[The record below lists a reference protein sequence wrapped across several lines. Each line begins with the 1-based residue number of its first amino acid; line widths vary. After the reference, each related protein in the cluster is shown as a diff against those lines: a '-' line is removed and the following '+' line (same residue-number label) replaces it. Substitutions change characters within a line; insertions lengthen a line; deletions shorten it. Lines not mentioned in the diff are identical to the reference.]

1 MLYRSGRTA
10 VTILKVLHT
19 TILPPSRMNNPLNY
33 TPHPLCVMAAEE
45 VRRMVRENAVMSS
58 ETRKSGKMFG
68 VLVVE
73 TPDGN
78 TGYLAAYSG
87 QIAGRSNWDGFVPA
101 VFDYL
106 QDGGYFKTCEAE
118 ITAINKQVRLMETSE
133 ECRRLLTHLDETIA
147 KAASEEQA
155 YKTLMHESKARRDS
169 ERAAGGVTPER
180 EAEMTRESQFQKAEL
195 RRMRRR
201 NADTIAMAR
210 EACHRYDTSISLLKQ
225 KRRTMSDR
233 LQEWLFHHFVM
244 LNKDGDSRSLTD
256 IFRTSL
262 SASPPAGAGECCEP
276 RLLQYAFSHAMTPKC
291 MAMFWIGASPEG
303 EIRHEQTY
311 YPACRSKCK
320 PILEW
325 MLGKDIVKDDTF
337 ITQHNGEN
345 LTIIYQDSDIIVV
358 DKPAGMLSVP
368 GKNDAPSVLSLLRL
382 KIEDGILNLQP
393 PTFNLQSSTFNLQP
407 STFNLQPST
416 FNLQPSIFPVHRLD
430 MDTSGLMVFVRN
442 KKAQRNLQLQFETHS
457 IVKRYIA
464 LLERKPDSEHG
475 TISLPLSPDMADR
488 PRQMVDYR
496 HGKQA
501 LTHYRLCTSPSTP
514 MRRQFLTVGDNLVE
528 LSPLTG
534 RTHQLRVHCAHPDGL
549 ASPIVGDRLYGTT
562 NHPRLC
568 LHAEYLEFRHPT
580 TGEIVIFK
588 N

>member
-133 ECRRLLTHLDETIA
+133 ERRRLLTHLDETIA

-337 ITQHNGEN
+337 ITQHNGDN

-368 GKNDAPSVLSLLRL
+368 GKNDAPSVLSLLQR
-382 KIEDGILNLQP
+382 KMEDN
-393 PTFNLQSSTFNLQP
+393 
-407 STFNLQPST
+407 
-416 FNLQPSIFPVHRLD
+416 IFPVHRLD

-442 KKAQRNLQLQFETHS
+442 KKAQRNLQRQFETHS

-464 LLERKPDSEHG
+464 LLERKPDSEQG

-580 TGEIVIFK
+580 TGKRLKVES
-588 N
+588 

>member
-1 MLYRSGRTA
+1 
-10 VTILKVLHT
+10 
-19 TILPPSRMNNPLNY
+19 MNNPLNY

-133 ECRRLLTHLDETIA
+133 ERRRLLTHLDETIA

-337 ITQHNGEN
+337 ITQHNGDN
-345 LTIIYQDSDIIVV
+345 LNIIYQDSDIIVV

-368 GKNDAPSVLSLLRL
+368 GKNDAPSVLSLLQR
-382 KIEDGILNLQP
+382 KMEDN
-393 PTFNLQSSTFNLQP
+393 
-407 STFNLQPST
+407 
-416 FNLQPSIFPVHRLD
+416 IFPVHRLD

-442 KKAQRNLQLQFETHS
+442 KKAQRNLQRQFETHS

-464 LLERKPDSEHG
+464 LLERKPDSEQG

>member
-133 ECRRLLTHLDETIA
+133 ERRRLLTHLDETIA
-147 KAASEEQA
+147 KVASEEQA

-195 RRMRRR
+195 RRMRKR

-337 ITQHNGEN
+337 ITQHNGDN

-368 GKNDAPSVLSLLRL
+368 GKNDAPSVLSLLQR
-382 KIEDGILNLQP
+382 KMEDN
-393 PTFNLQSSTFNLQP
+393 
-407 STFNLQPST
+407 
-416 FNLQPSIFPVHRLD
+416 IFPVHRLD

-442 KKAQRNLQLQFETHS
+442 KKAQRNLQRQFETHS

-464 LLERKPDSEHG
+464 LLERKPDSEQG

>member
-1 MLYRSGRTA
+1 MLYRSGRTT

-133 ECRRLLTHLDETIA
+133 ERRRLLTHLDETIA

-337 ITQHNGEN
+337 ITQHNGDN

-368 GKNDAPSVLSLLRL
+368 GKNDAPSVLSLLQR
-382 KIEDGILNLQP
+382 KMEDN
-393 PTFNLQSSTFNLQP
+393 
-407 STFNLQPST
+407 
-416 FNLQPSIFPVHRLD
+416 IFPVHRLD

-442 KKAQRNLQLQFETHS
+442 KKAQRNLQRQFETHS

-464 LLERKPDSEHG
+464 LLERKPDSEQG

>member
-133 ECRRLLTHLDETIA
+133 ERRRLLTHLDETIA

-155 YKTLMHESKARRDS
+155 YKTLMHESKVRRDS
-169 ERAAGGVTPER
+169 ERAAGDVTPER

-337 ITQHNGEN
+337 ITQHNGDN

-368 GKNDAPSVLSLLRL
+368 GKNDAPSVLSLLQR
-382 KIEDGILNLQP
+382 KMEDN
-393 PTFNLQSSTFNLQP
+393 
-407 STFNLQPST
+407 
-416 FNLQPSIFPVHRLD
+416 IFPVHRLD

-442 KKAQRNLQLQFETHS
+442 KKAQRNLQRQFETHS

-464 LLERKPDSEHG
+464 LLERKPDSEQG

-562 NHPRLC
+562 NHSRLC

>member
-133 ECRRLLTHLDETIA
+133 ERRRLLTHLDETIA

-337 ITQHNGEN
+337 ITQHNGDN

-368 GKNDAPSVLSLLRL
+368 GKNDAPSVLSLLQR
-382 KIEDGILNLQP
+382 KMEDN
-393 PTFNLQSSTFNLQP
+393 
-407 STFNLQPST
+407 
-416 FNLQPSIFPVHRLD
+416 IFPVHRLD

-442 KKAQRNLQLQFETHS
+442 KKAQRNLQRQFETHS

>member
-133 ECRRLLTHLDETIA
+133 ERRRLLTHLDETIA

-262 SASPPAGAGECCEP
+262 LASPPAGAGECCEP

-337 ITQHNGEN
+337 ITQHNGDN
-345 LTIIYQDSDIIVV
+345 LNIIYQDSDIIVV

-368 GKNDAPSVLSLLRL
+368 GKNDAPSVLSLLQR
-382 KIEDGILNLQP
+382 KMEDN
-393 PTFNLQSSTFNLQP
+393 
-407 STFNLQPST
+407 
-416 FNLQPSIFPVHRLD
+416 IFPVHRLD

-442 KKAQRNLQLQFETHS
+442 KKAQRNLQRQFETHS

-464 LLERKPDSEHG
+464 LLERKPDSEQG

>member
-133 ECRRLLTHLDETIA
+133 ERRRLLTHLDETIA
-147 KAASEEQA
+147 KAASEEKA
-155 YKTLMHESKARRDS
+155 YKTLMHESKVRRDS

-201 NADTIAMAR
+201 NADTIAMAS
-210 EACHRYDTSISLLKQ
+210 EACHRYDTSMSLLKQ

-337 ITQHNGEN
+337 ITQHNGDN

-368 GKNDAPSVLSLLRL
+368 GKNDAPSVLSLLQR
-382 KIEDGILNLQP
+382 KMEDN
-393 PTFNLQSSTFNLQP
+393 
-407 STFNLQPST
+407 
-416 FNLQPSIFPVHRLD
+416 IFPVHRLD

-442 KKAQRNLQLQFETHS
+442 KKAQRNLQRQFETHS

-464 LLERKPDSEHG
+464 LLERKPDSEQG
-475 TISLPLSPDMADR
+475 IISLPLSPDMADR

-514 MRRQFLTVGDNLVE
+514 MRRQFLSVGDNLVE

>member
-133 ECRRLLTHLDETIA
+133 ERRRLLTHLDETIA

-195 RRMRRR
+195 RRMRKR

-337 ITQHNGEN
+337 ITQHNGDN
-345 LTIIYQDSDIIVV
+345 LNIIYQDSDIIVV

-368 GKNDAPSVLSLLRL
+368 GKNDAPSVLSLLQQ
-382 KIEDGILNLQP
+382 KMEDN
-393 PTFNLQSSTFNLQP
+393 
-407 STFNLQPST
+407 
-416 FNLQPSIFPVHRLD
+416 IFPVHRLD

-442 KKAQRNLQLQFETHS
+442 KKAQRNLQRQFETHS

-464 LLERKPDSEHG
+464 LLERKPDSEQG

>member
-133 ECRRLLTHLDETIA
+133 ERRRLLTHLDETIA

-155 YKTLMHESKARRDS
+155 YKTLMHESKVRRDS

-337 ITQHNGEN
+337 ITQHNGDN

-368 GKNDAPSVLSLLRL
+368 GKNDAPSVLSLLQR
-382 KIEDGILNLQP
+382 KMEDN
-393 PTFNLQSSTFNLQP
+393 
-407 STFNLQPST
+407 
-416 FNLQPSIFPVHRLD
+416 IFPVHRLD

-442 KKAQRNLQLQFETHS
+442 KKAQRNLQRQFETHS

>member
-133 ECRRLLTHLDETIA
+133 ERRRLLTHLDETIA

-155 YKTLMHESKARRDS
+155 YKTLMHESKVRRDS
-169 ERAAGGVTPER
+169 ERAAGDVTPER

-337 ITQHNGEN
+337 ITQHNGDN
-345 LTIIYQDSDIIVV
+345 LNIIYQDSDIIVV

-368 GKNDAPSVLSLLRL
+368 GKNDAPSVLSLLQR
-382 KIEDGILNLQP
+382 KMEDN
-393 PTFNLQSSTFNLQP
+393 
-407 STFNLQPST
+407 
-416 FNLQPSIFPVHRLD
+416 IFPVHRLD

-442 KKAQRNLQLQFETHS
+442 KKAQRNLQRQFETHS

>member
-133 ECRRLLTHLDETIA
+133 ERRRLLTHLDETIA

-195 RRMRRR
+195 RRMRKR

-337 ITQHNGEN
+337 ITQHNGDN
-345 LTIIYQDSDIIVV
+345 LNIIYQDSDIIVV

-368 GKNDAPSVLSLLRL
+368 GKNDAPSVLSLLQQ
-382 KIEDGILNLQP
+382 KMEDN
-393 PTFNLQSSTFNLQP
+393 
-407 STFNLQPST
+407 
-416 FNLQPSIFPVHRLD
+416 IFPVHRLD

-442 KKAQRNLQLQFETHS
+442 KKAQRNLQRQFETHS

>member
-133 ECRRLLTHLDETIA
+133 ERRRLLTHLDETIA

-337 ITQHNGEN
+337 ITQHNGDN
-345 LTIIYQDSDIIVV
+345 LNIIYQDSDIIVV

-368 GKNDAPSVLSLLRL
+368 GKNDAPSVLSLLQR
-382 KIEDGILNLQP
+382 KMEDN
-393 PTFNLQSSTFNLQP
+393 
-407 STFNLQPST
+407 
-416 FNLQPSIFPVHRLD
+416 IFPVHRLD

-442 KKAQRNLQLQFETHS
+442 KKAQRNLQRQFETHS

-464 LLERKPDSEHG
+464 LLERKPDSEQG
-475 TISLPLSPDMADR
+475 SISLPLSPDMADR

>member
-133 ECRRLLTHLDETIA
+133 ERRRLLTHLDETIA

-180 EAEMTRESQFQKAEL
+180 EAEMTRKSQFQKAEL

-210 EACHRYDTSISLLKQ
+210 ETCHRYDTSISLLKQ

-337 ITQHNGEN
+337 ITQHNGDN
-345 LTIIYQDSDIIVV
+345 LNIIYQDRDIIVV

-368 GKNDAPSVLSLLRL
+368 GKNDAPSVLSLLQR
-382 KIEDGILNLQP
+382 KMEDN
-393 PTFNLQSSTFNLQP
+393 
-407 STFNLQPST
+407 
-416 FNLQPSIFPVHRLD
+416 IFPVHRLD

-442 KKAQRNLQLQFETHS
+442 KKAQRNLQRQFETHS

>member
-133 ECRRLLTHLDETIA
+133 ERRRLLTHLDETIA

-337 ITQHNGEN
+337 ITQHNGDN
-345 LTIIYQDSDIIVV
+345 ITIIYQDSDIIVV

-368 GKNDAPSVLSLLRL
+368 GKNDAPSVLSLLQR
-382 KIEDGILNLQP
+382 KMEDN
-393 PTFNLQSSTFNLQP
+393 
-407 STFNLQPST
+407 
-416 FNLQPSIFPVHRLD
+416 IFPVHRLD

-442 KKAQRNLQLQFETHS
+442 KKAQRNLQRQFETHS

-464 LLERKPDSEHG
+464 LLERKPDSEQG

>member
-133 ECRRLLTHLDETIA
+133 ERRRLLSHLDETIA

-337 ITQHNGEN
+337 ITQHNGDN

-368 GKNDAPSVLSLLRL
+368 GKNDAPSVLSLLQR
-382 KIEDGILNLQP
+382 KMEDN
-393 PTFNLQSSTFNLQP
+393 
-407 STFNLQPST
+407 
-416 FNLQPSIFPVHRLD
+416 IFPVHRLD

-442 KKAQRNLQLQFETHS
+442 KKAQRNLQRQFETHS

-464 LLERKPDSEHG
+464 LLERKPDSEQG

-588 N
+588 K

>member
-133 ECRRLLTHLDETIA
+133 ERRRLLTHLDETIA

-337 ITQHNGEN
+337 ITQHNGDN
-345 LTIIYQDSDIIVV
+345 LNIIYQDSDIIVV

-368 GKNDAPSVLSLLRL
+368 GKNDAPSVLSLLQR
-382 KIEDGILNLQP
+382 KMEDN
-393 PTFNLQSSTFNLQP
+393 
-407 STFNLQPST
+407 
-416 FNLQPSIFPVHRLD
+416 IFPVHRLD

-442 KKAQRNLQLQFETHS
+442 KKAQRNLQRQFETHS

-464 LLERKPDSEHG
+464 LLERKPDSEQG

-501 LTHYRLCTSPSTP
+501 LTHYRLCTSPSTT

>member
-133 ECRRLLTHLDETIA
+133 ERRRLLTHLDETIA

-337 ITQHNGEN
+337 ITQHNGDN
-345 LTIIYQDSDIIVV
+345 LNIIYQDSDIIVV

-368 GKNDAPSVLSLLRL
+368 GKNDAPSVLSLLQR
-382 KIEDGILNLQP
+382 KMEDN
-393 PTFNLQSSTFNLQP
+393 
-407 STFNLQPST
+407 
-416 FNLQPSIFPVHRLD
+416 IFPVHRLD

-442 KKAQRNLQLQFETHS
+442 KKAQRNLQRQFETHS

-464 LLERKPDSEHG
+464 LLERKPDSEQG
-475 TISLPLSPDMADR
+475 SISLPLSPDMADR

-514 MRRQFLTVGDNLVE
+514 MRRQFLSVGDNLVE

-580 TGEIVIFK
+580 TGEIVILK

>member
-133 ECRRLLTHLDETIA
+133 ERRRLLTHLDETIA

-337 ITQHNGEN
+337 ITQHNGDN
-345 LTIIYQDSDIIVV
+345 LNIIYQDSDIIVV

-368 GKNDAPSVLSLLRL
+368 GKNDAPSVLSLLQR
-382 KIEDGILNLQP
+382 KMEDN
-393 PTFNLQSSTFNLQP
+393 
-407 STFNLQPST
+407 
-416 FNLQPSIFPVHRLD
+416 IFPVHRLD

-442 KKAQRNLQLQFETHS
+442 KKAQRNLQRQFETHS

-464 LLERKPDSEHG
+464 LLERKPDSEQG

-514 MRRQFLTVGDNLVE
+514 MRRQFLSVGDNLVE

>member
-133 ECRRLLTHLDETIA
+133 ERRRLLTHLDETIA

-337 ITQHNGEN
+337 ITQHNGDN
-345 LTIIYQDSDIIVV
+345 LNIIYQDSDIIVV

-368 GKNDAPSVLSLLRL
+368 GKNDAPSVLSLLQR
-382 KIEDGILNLQP
+382 KMEDN
-393 PTFNLQSSTFNLQP
+393 
-407 STFNLQPST
+407 
-416 FNLQPSIFPVHRLD
+416 IFPVHRLD

-442 KKAQRNLQLQFETHS
+442 KKAQRNLQRQFETHS

-464 LLERKPDSEHG
+464 LLERKPDSEQG

-534 RTHQLRVHCAHPDGL
+534 RTHQLRVHCAHPGGL

>member
-133 ECRRLLTHLDETIA
+133 ERRRLLTHLDETIA

-337 ITQHNGEN
+337 ITQHSGDN

-368 GKNDAPSVLSLLRL
+368 GKNDAPSVLSLLQR
-382 KIEDGILNLQP
+382 KMEDN
-393 PTFNLQSSTFNLQP
+393 
-407 STFNLQPST
+407 
-416 FNLQPSIFPVHRLD
+416 IFPVHRLD

-442 KKAQRNLQLQFETHS
+442 KKAQRNLQRQFETHS

-464 LLERKPDSEHG
+464 LLERKPDSEQG

>member
-133 ECRRLLTHLDETIA
+133 ERRRLLTHLDETIA

-180 EAEMTRESQFQKAEL
+180 EAEMTRESQFQKAEM

-337 ITQHNGEN
+337 ITQHNGDN

-368 GKNDAPSVLSLLRL
+368 GKNDAPSVLSLLQR
-382 KIEDGILNLQP
+382 KMEDN
-393 PTFNLQSSTFNLQP
+393 
-407 STFNLQPST
+407 
-416 FNLQPSIFPVHRLD
+416 IFPVHRLD

-442 KKAQRNLQLQFETHS
+442 KKAQRNLQRQFETHS

-464 LLERKPDSEHG
+464 LLERKPDSEQG

-501 LTHYRLCTSPSTP
+501 LTHYRLCISPSTP

>member
-118 ITAINKQVRLMETSE
+118 ITAINKQVRIMETSE
-133 ECRRLLTHLDETIA
+133 ERRRLLTHLDETIA

-337 ITQHNGEN
+337 ITQHNGDN
-345 LTIIYQDSDIIVV
+345 LNIIYQDSDIIVV

-368 GKNDAPSVLSLLRL
+368 GKNDAPSVLSLLQR
-382 KIEDGILNLQP
+382 KMEDN
-393 PTFNLQSSTFNLQP
+393 
-407 STFNLQPST
+407 
-416 FNLQPSIFPVHRLD
+416 IFPVHRLD

-442 KKAQRNLQLQFETHS
+442 KKAQRNLQRQFETHS

-464 LLERKPDSEHG
+464 LLERKPDSEQG

-488 PRQMVDYR
+488 PRQMVDNR

-514 MRRQFLTVGDNLVE
+514 MRRQFLSVGDNLVE

>member
-133 ECRRLLTHLDETIA
+133 ERRRLLTHLDETIA

-155 YKTLMHESKARRDS
+155 YKTLMHESKARRDN

-337 ITQHNGEN
+337 ITQHNGDN
-345 LTIIYQDSDIIVV
+345 LNIIYQDSDIIVV
-358 DKPAGMLSVP
+358 DKPAGMLSMP
-368 GKNDAPSVLSLLRL
+368 GKYDAPSVLSLLQR
-382 KIEDGILNLQP
+382 KMEDN
-393 PTFNLQSSTFNLQP
+393 
-407 STFNLQPST
+407 
-416 FNLQPSIFPVHRLD
+416 IFPVHRLD

-442 KKAQRNLQLQFETHS
+442 KKAQRNLQRQFETHS

-464 LLERKPDSEHG
+464 LLERKPDSEQG

-501 LTHYRLCTSPSTP
+501 LTHYRLCTSPSTT

>member
-133 ECRRLLTHLDETIA
+133 ERRRLLSHLDETIA

-195 RRMRRR
+195 RRMRKR

-337 ITQHNGEN
+337 ITQHNGDN

-368 GKNDAPSVLSLLRL
+368 GKNDAPSVLSLLQR
-382 KIEDGILNLQP
+382 KMEDN
-393 PTFNLQSSTFNLQP
+393 
-407 STFNLQPST
+407 
-416 FNLQPSIFPVHRLD
+416 IFPVHRLD

-442 KKAQRNLQLQFETHS
+442 KKAQRNLQRQFETHS

>member
-133 ECRRLLTHLDETIA
+133 KRRRLLTHLDETIA

-337 ITQHNGEN
+337 ITQHNGDN

-368 GKNDAPSVLSLLRL
+368 GKNDAPSVLSLLQR
-382 KIEDGILNLQP
+382 KMEDN
-393 PTFNLQSSTFNLQP
+393 
-407 STFNLQPST
+407 
-416 FNLQPSIFPVHRLD
+416 IFPVHRLD

-442 KKAQRNLQLQFETHS
+442 KKAQRNLQRQFETHS

-464 LLERKPDSEHG
+464 LLERKPDSEQG

>member
-133 ECRRLLTHLDETIA
+133 ERRRLLTHLDETIA

-180 EAEMTRESQFQKAEL
+180 EAEMTRESQFQKAEM

-337 ITQHNGEN
+337 ITQHNGDN
-345 LTIIYQDSDIIVV
+345 LNIIYQDSDIIVV

-368 GKNDAPSVLSLLRL
+368 GKNDAPSVLSLLQQ
-382 KIEDGILNLQP
+382 KMEDN
-393 PTFNLQSSTFNLQP
+393 
-407 STFNLQPST
+407 
-416 FNLQPSIFPVHRLD
+416 IFPVHRLD

-442 KKAQRNLQLQFETHS
+442 KKAQRNLQRQFETHS

-464 LLERKPDSEHG
+464 LLERKPDSEQG

>member
-133 ECRRLLTHLDETIA
+133 ERRRLLSHLDETIA

-169 ERAAGGVTPER
+169 ERAAGDVTPER

-337 ITQHNGEN
+337 ITQHNGDN
-345 LTIIYQDSDIIVV
+345 LNIIYQDSDIIVV

-368 GKNDAPSVLSLLRL
+368 GKNDAPSVLSLLQR
-382 KIEDGILNLQP
+382 KMEDN
-393 PTFNLQSSTFNLQP
+393 
-407 STFNLQPST
+407 
-416 FNLQPSIFPVHRLD
+416 IFPVHRLD

-442 KKAQRNLQLQFETHS
+442 KKAQRNLQRQFETHS

-464 LLERKPDSEHG
+464 LLERKPDSEQG

>member
-133 ECRRLLTHLDETIA
+133 ERRRLLTHLDETIA

-337 ITQHNGEN
+337 ITQHNGDN
-345 LTIIYQDSDIIVV
+345 LNIIYQDSDIIVV

-368 GKNDAPSVLSLLRL
+368 GKNDAPSVLSLLQR
-382 KIEDGILNLQP
+382 KMEDN
-393 PTFNLQSSTFNLQP
+393 
-407 STFNLQPST
+407 
-416 FNLQPSIFPVHRLD
+416 IFPVHRLD

-442 KKAQRNLQLQFETHS
+442 KKAQRNLQRQFETHS

-464 LLERKPDSEHG
+464 LLERKPDSEQG

>member
-133 ECRRLLTHLDETIA
+133 ERRRLLTHLDETIA

-311 YPACRSKCK
+311 YPACHSKCK

-337 ITQHNGEN
+337 ITQHNGDN
-345 LTIIYQDSDIIVV
+345 LNIIYQDSDIIVV

-368 GKNDAPSVLSLLRL
+368 GKNDAPSVLSLLQR
-382 KIEDGILNLQP
+382 KMEDN
-393 PTFNLQSSTFNLQP
+393 
-407 STFNLQPST
+407 
-416 FNLQPSIFPVHRLD
+416 IFPVHRLD

-442 KKAQRNLQLQFETHS
+442 KKAQRNLQRQFETHS

-464 LLERKPDSEHG
+464 LLERKPDSEQG

-514 MRRQFLTVGDNLVE
+514 MRRQFLSVGDNLVE

>member
-133 ECRRLLTHLDETIA
+133 ERRRLLTHLDETIA

-262 SASPPAGAGECCEP
+262 LASPPAGAGECCEP

-337 ITQHNGEN
+337 ITQHNGDN

-368 GKNDAPSVLSLLRL
+368 GKNDAPSVLSLLQR
-382 KIEDGILNLQP
+382 KMEDN
-393 PTFNLQSSTFNLQP
+393 
-407 STFNLQPST
+407 
-416 FNLQPSIFPVHRLD
+416 IFPVHRLD

-442 KKAQRNLQLQFETHS
+442 KKAQRNLQRQFETHS

-464 LLERKPDSEHG
+464 LLERKPDSEQG

-528 LSPLTG
+528 LSPLPG
-534 RTHQLRVHCAHPDGL
+534 RTHQHRVHCAHPDGL

>member
-133 ECRRLLTHLDETIA
+133 ERRRLLTHLDETIA

-155 YKTLMHESKARRDS
+155 YKTLMHESKVRRDS
-169 ERAAGGVTPER
+169 ERAAGDVTPER

-337 ITQHNGEN
+337 ITQHNGDN
-345 LTIIYQDSDIIVV
+345 LNIIYQDSDIIVV
-358 DKPAGMLSVP
+358 DKPDGMLSVP
-368 GKNDAPSVLSLLRL
+368 GKNDAPSVLSLLQR
-382 KIEDGILNLQP
+382 KMEDN
-393 PTFNLQSSTFNLQP
+393 
-407 STFNLQPST
+407 
-416 FNLQPSIFPVHRLD
+416 IFPVHRLD

-442 KKAQRNLQLQFETHS
+442 KKAQRNLQRQFETHS

-464 LLERKPDSEHG
+464 LLERKPDSEQG

-562 NHPRLC
+562 SHPRLC

>member
-133 ECRRLLTHLDETIA
+133 ERRRLLTHLDETIA

-155 YKTLMHESKARRDS
+155 YKTHMHESKVRRDS

-337 ITQHNGEN
+337 ITQHNGDN

-368 GKNDAPSVLSLLRL
+368 GKNDAPSVLSLLQR
-382 KIEDGILNLQP
+382 KMEDN
-393 PTFNLQSSTFNLQP
+393 
-407 STFNLQPST
+407 
-416 FNLQPSIFPVHRLD
+416 IFPVHRLD

-442 KKAQRNLQLQFETHS
+442 KKAQRNLQRQFETHS

-464 LLERKPDSEHG
+464 LLERKPDSEQG

>member
-133 ECRRLLTHLDETIA
+133 ERRRLLTHLDETIA

-155 YKTLMHESKARRDS
+155 YKTLMHESKVRRDS

-195 RRMRRR
+195 RRMRKR

-337 ITQHNGEN
+337 ITQHNGDN
-345 LTIIYQDSDIIVV
+345 LNIIYQDSDIIVV

-368 GKNDAPSVLSLLRL
+368 GKNDAPSVLSLLQQ
-382 KIEDGILNLQP
+382 KMEDN
-393 PTFNLQSSTFNLQP
+393 
-407 STFNLQPST
+407 
-416 FNLQPSIFPVHRLD
+416 IFPVHRLD

-442 KKAQRNLQLQFETHS
+442 KKAQRNLQRQFETHS

-464 LLERKPDSEHG
+464 LLERKPDSEQG

>member
-133 ECRRLLTHLDETIA
+133 ERRRLLTHLDETIA

-155 YKTLMHESKARRDS
+155 YKTLMHESKARRDN

-337 ITQHNGEN
+337 ITQHNGDN

-368 GKNDAPSVLSLLRL
+368 GKYDAPSVLSLLQR
-382 KIEDGILNLQP
+382 KMEDN
-393 PTFNLQSSTFNLQP
+393 
-407 STFNLQPST
+407 
-416 FNLQPSIFPVHRLD
+416 IFPVHRLD

-442 KKAQRNLQLQFETHS
+442 KKAQRNLQRQFETHS

-464 LLERKPDSEHG
+464 LLERKPDSEQG

>member
-133 ECRRLLTHLDETIA
+133 ERRRLLTHLDETIA

-169 ERAAGGVTPER
+169 ERAARGVTPER

-201 NADTIAMAR
+201 NADTKAMAR

-337 ITQHNGEN
+337 ITQHNGDN
-345 LTIIYQDSDIIVV
+345 LNIIYQDSDIIVV

-368 GKNDAPSVLSLLRL
+368 GKNDAPSVLSLLQR
-382 KIEDGILNLQP
+382 KMEDN
-393 PTFNLQSSTFNLQP
+393 
-407 STFNLQPST
+407 
-416 FNLQPSIFPVHRLD
+416 IFPVHRLD

-442 KKAQRNLQLQFETHS
+442 KKAQRNLQRQFETHS

-464 LLERKPDSEHG
+464 LLERKPDSEQG

>member
-133 ECRRLLTHLDETIA
+133 ERRRLLTHLDETIA

-337 ITQHNGEN
+337 ITQHNGDN
-345 LTIIYQDSDIIVV
+345 LNIIYQDSDIIVV

-368 GKNDAPSVLSLLRL
+368 GKNDAPSVLSLLQR
-382 KIEDGILNLQP
+382 KMEDN
-393 PTFNLQSSTFNLQP
+393 
-407 STFNLQPST
+407 
-416 FNLQPSIFPVHRLD
+416 IFPVHRLD

-442 KKAQRNLQLQFETHS
+442 KKAQRNLQRQFETHS

>member
-195 RRMRRR
+195 RRMRKR

-337 ITQHNGEN
+337 ITQHNGDN
-345 LTIIYQDSDIIVV
+345 LNIIYQDSDIIVV

-368 GKNDAPSVLSLLRL
+368 GKNDAPSVLSLLQR
-382 KIEDGILNLQP
+382 KMEDN
-393 PTFNLQSSTFNLQP
+393 
-407 STFNLQPST
+407 
-416 FNLQPSIFPVHRLD
+416 IFPVHRLD

-442 KKAQRNLQLQFETHS
+442 KKAQRNLQRQFETHS

-464 LLERKPDSEHG
+464 LLERKPDSEQG

>member
-133 ECRRLLTHLDETIA
+133 ERRRLLTHLDETIA
-147 KAASEEQA
+147 KVASEEQA

-337 ITQHNGEN
+337 ITQHNGDN
-345 LTIIYQDSDIIVV
+345 ITIIYQDSDIIVV

-368 GKNDAPSVLSLLRL
+368 GKNDAPSVLSLLQR
-382 KIEDGILNLQP
+382 KMEDN
-393 PTFNLQSSTFNLQP
+393 
-407 STFNLQPST
+407 
-416 FNLQPSIFPVHRLD
+416 IFPVHRLD

-442 KKAQRNLQLQFETHS
+442 KKAQRNLQRQFETHS

-464 LLERKPDSEHG
+464 LLERKPDSEQG

>member
-133 ECRRLLTHLDETIA
+133 ERRRLLTHLDETIA

-155 YKTLMHESKARRDS
+155 YKTLMHESKVRRDS
-169 ERAAGGVTPER
+169 ERAAGDVTPER

-337 ITQHNGEN
+337 ITQHSGDN

-368 GKNDAPSVLSLLRL
+368 GKNDAPSVLSLLQR
-382 KIEDGILNLQP
+382 KMEDN
-393 PTFNLQSSTFNLQP
+393 
-407 STFNLQPST
+407 
-416 FNLQPSIFPVHRLD
+416 IFPVHRLD

-442 KKAQRNLQLQFETHS
+442 KKAQRNLQRQFETHS

-464 LLERKPDSEHG
+464 LLERKPDSERG

-514 MRRQFLTVGDNLVE
+514 MRRQFLSVGDNLVE